1 MSFQVI
7 CVDDSH
13 KPAEVPSNQ
22 WIKKDEIYTVIKVVN
37 CLGQGIKGFELA
49 EIKIDA
55 ALYKYFAA
63 DRFRLVGTT
72 IVPDDSVEESE
83 DLVLED
89 LVTT

>member
-1 MSFQVI
+1 MNMSFEVI
-7 CVDDSH
+7 CIDDSH

-22 WIKKDEIYTVIKVVN
+22 WIKKDEIYTVVKVVN

-63 DRFRLVGTT
+63 DRFRL

-83 DLVLED
+83 ELVLED